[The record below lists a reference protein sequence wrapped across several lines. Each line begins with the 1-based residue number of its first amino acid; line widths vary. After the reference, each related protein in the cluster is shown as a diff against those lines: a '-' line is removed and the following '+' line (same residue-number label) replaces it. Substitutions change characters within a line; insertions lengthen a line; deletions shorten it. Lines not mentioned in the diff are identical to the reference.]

1 MRSQSQGTNIK
12 RGDLAQMTDDVVN
25 FYRMYGPT
33 DPGFL
38 SGEPVLVLETS
49 QGRAQVLDSLGNTY
63 STSLLKIRRL

>member
-1 MRSQSQGTNIK
+1 MKSRSRLPDI
-12 RGDLAQMTDDVVN
+12 RAGDLVQMVEEVVN

-38 SGEPVLVLETS
+38 SGEPVLVLEAS
-49 QGRAQVLDSLGNTY
+49 EGRAQVLDSLGNTY